1 MFIYIRSVKITKR
14 VWIRREILKKKI
26 RLLCFVI
33 VYLFANSIGGQIA
46 LAASEDDNLG
56 YVVSLVQPK
65 SQIDPNKSYF
75 YIQTEPGIEQELEV
89 RIKSTKKENV
99 KIKISATD
107 AFTGDSGTIEYTDKK
122 EKLGETLQ
130 NPVSSLVKIDT
141 PEITIGN
148 FEEKKVMVRL
158 TPPKEHYEGVKMGA
172 LVFKLDV
179 GEKSSGVA
187 TEFAYRTG
195 FLISESGDEFNNG
208 QTLELTSAKAA
219 IKRGKKMVLA
229 NLKNPE
235 PKVLEDL
242 NITAMMVRKGTDNV
256 IKQKTVQNYSM
267 APNSQFDFE
276 MDWGI
281 ENLPSGT
288 YTLKLEAENGNKE
301 WNLSKDFTISNK
313 EAKEM
318 NEQSVFKIVTP
329 MWIKIVTVIMAFITM
344 MNGVITIVRRKKWEK
359 KWKKLRLKKKKKNK
373 KK

>member
-1 MFIYIRSVKITKR
+1 
-14 VWIRREILKKKI
+14 LKKKI

>member
-1 MFIYIRSVKITKR
+1 M
-14 VWIRREILKKKI
+14 LKKKI
-26 RLLCFVI
+26 KLLCIVI
-33 VYLFANSIGGQIA
+33 VYLLANSIGSQKA
-46 LAASEDDNLG
+46 LAAPEGDNLG

-75 YIQTEPGIEQELEV
+75 YVQTEPGIEQELEV

-107 AFTGDSGTIEYTDKK
+107 AFTGDNGTIEYTDKK
-122 EKLGETLQ
+122 EKLDETLQ
-130 NPVSSLVKIDT
+130 NPVSSLVKVET

-148 FEEKKVMVRL
+148 FEESKVMIRL

-172 LVFKLDV
+172 LVFKLDL

-187 TEFAYRTG
+187 TEFSYRTG
-195 FLISESGDEFNNG
+195 FLLSESGDEFNNG
-208 QTLELTSAKAA
+208 QTLEMTSAKAT

-242 NITAMMVRKGTDNV
+242 NITATMVKKGTDKV

-288 YTLKLEAENGNKE
+288 YTLKLKAENSSKE
-301 WNLSKDFTISNK
+301 WDLSKDFTITNK
-313 EAKEM
+313 QAKEM
-318 NEQSVFKIVTP
+318 NEQSAFKIVTP
-329 MWIKIVTVIMAFITM
+329 VWIKIVTLIMAFTTTL
-344 MNGVITIVRRKKWEK
+344 GVVIIIIRRKKWEK
-359 KWKKLRLKKKKKNK
+359 NERNRE
-373 KK
+373 